1 MLCTYRL
8 LKPNEATFFENL
20 AITSYREKLALLRE
34 DGPLLALAATFFG
47 RRVGLAILEIINQYG
62 QETAVLG
69 SLYIV
74 PEFRGQ
80 RISYELLHNVEKILK
95 SRNINKLK
103 VYYLKER
110 SNSMVLERVLT
121 GSNWSTPQ
129 NCLIQLTSSIEKIQ
143 QAPWL
148 KNDTIPAG
156 WTIFSWNEL
165 PDDERRRV
173 EEENRQDW
181 WIPSALLPSGK
192 PGEIKE
198 KEFEPQTSV
207 GLYNNGHVQGWM
219 INYKLSDT
227 TLLFSKGWVKK
238 GLQRYGRFLPFLAL
252 LAESIRRSSRTNYQ
266 FGIWQ
271 VANNQPAMQAF
282 TLKRLLPYSIDYKNI
297 VSAEKKLS

>member
-8 LKPNEATFFENL
+8 LKPIEASSYENL
-20 AITSYREKLALLRE
+20 AIASYREKLAHLRE
-34 DGPLLALAATFFG
+34 DGPLLALAATFLG
-47 RRVGLAILEIINQYG
+47 RRVGLAIVEIINQYG

-69 SLYIV
+69 SIYIV

-80 RISYELLHNVEKILK
+80 GIGYELLQNIEKILK
-95 SRNINKLK
+95 SQNINKLK
-103 VYYLKER
+103 IYYLKER
-110 SNSMVLERVLT
+110 SNSMVLERLLA

-129 NCLIQLTSSIEKIQ
+129 NCLIQLTSSIEKIL

-148 KNDTIPAG
+148 KNDPIPAS
-156 WTIFSWNEL
+156 WIIFSWNEL
-165 PDDERRRV
+165 PDEERRRI

-181 WIPSALLPSGK
+181 WIPSALLPSGI

-207 GLYNNGHVQGWM
+207 GLYVNGQVQGWM

-238 GLQRYGRFLPFLAL
+238 GLQRQGRFLPFLAL
-252 LAESIRRSSRTNYQ
+252 LGESIRRFSRTSYQ

-282 TLKRLLPYSIDYKNI
+282 TLKRLLPYSIEYKNI
-297 VSAEKKLS
+297 VSAEKILL